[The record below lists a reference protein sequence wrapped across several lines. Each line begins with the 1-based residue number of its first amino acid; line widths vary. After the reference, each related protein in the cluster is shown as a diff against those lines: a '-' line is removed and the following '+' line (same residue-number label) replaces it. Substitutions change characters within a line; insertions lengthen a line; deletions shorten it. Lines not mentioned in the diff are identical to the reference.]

1 MVCLIMRP
9 LNFVTMKN
17 LLSSMVLILG
27 MTAGCS
33 EPVDTFT
40 HQEVE
45 FIPGNAHG
53 DAVSLFSAVHSG
65 NIEGIILAVESGIDV
80 NAQDDRGATPLHIAA
95 FRGEVEIAEYLLSE
109 GADPTITNLDGL
121 TALQTA
127 EYVRHAMM
135 VIVLG
140 QASGIDSVMLPDAES
155 TIWDAAREGNL
166 TALEFHLSDD
176 LDVNTRLDLKEDP
189 AFGGSALHIAIME
202 LANEAVLYLIERG
215 ANVNLPAA
223 NDQKGTPLHWAVKA
237 ANDDGV
243 RMLLDAGADRMLP
256 DANGK
261 LPLDILEKA
270 PQEAENEIANI
281 RVLLSEAAPAST
293 IP

>member
-1 MVCLIMRP
+1 MCLMIRP
-9 LNFVTMKN
+9 TNFVTMKN
-17 LLSSMVLILG
+17 RLSSMVLILG

-45 FIPGNAHG
+45 FIPGKVQG
-53 DAVSLFSAVHSG
+53 DTASLFSAVHSG
-65 NIEGIILAVESGIDV
+65 NIDGIILAVESGIDI

-109 GADPTITNLDGL
+109 GADTTITNIDGL

-135 VIVLG
+135 VIVLS

-189 AFGGSALHIAIME
+189 AFGGSALHMAIME
-202 LANEAVLYLIERG
+202 FANEAVLYLIERG
-215 ANVNLPAA
+215 ADVNLPAA
-223 NDQKGTPLHWAVKA
+223 NAQKGTPLHWAVKA

-243 RMLLDAGADRMLP
+243 RMLLDAGADRTLP

-281 RVLLSEAAPAST
+281 RALLSEAAPAST
-293 IP
+293 TP

>member
-1 MVCLIMRP
+1 M
-9 LNFVTMKN
+9 
-17 LLSSMVLILG
+17 
-27 MTAGCS
+27 
-33 EPVDTFT
+33 DTFT

-202 LANEAVLYLIERG
+202 FANEAVLYLIERG

>member
-202 LANEAVLYLIERG
+202 FANEAVLYLIERG

>member
-1 MVCLIMRP
+1 MCLMIRP
-9 LNFVTMKN
+9 TNFVTMKN

-27 MTAGCS
+27 MIAGCS

-40 HQEVE
+40 QQEVE
-45 FIPGNAHG
+45 FIPGKVQG
-53 DAVSLFSAVHSG
+53 DAASLFSAVHSG
-65 NIEGIILAVESGIDV
+65 NIDGIILAVESGIDI

-109 GADPTITNLDGL
+109 GADTTITNIDGL

-189 AFGGSALHIAIME
+189 AFGGSALHMAIME
-202 LANEAVLYLIERG
+202 FANEAVLYLIERG
-215 ANVNLPAA
+215 ADVNLPAA
-223 NDQKGTPLHWAVKA
+223 NAQKGTPLHWAVKA

-243 RMLLDAGADRMLP
+243 RMLLDAGADRTLP

-281 RVLLSEAAPAST
+281 RALLSEAAPAST
-293 IP
+293 TP

>member
-135 VIVLG
+135 VIVLS

-202 LANEAVLYLIERG
+202 FANEAVLYLIERG

>member
-1 MVCLIMRP
+1 MCLMIRP
-9 LNFVTMKN
+9 TNFVTMKN
-17 LLSSMVLILG
+17 RLSSMVLILG

-45 FIPGNAHG
+45 FIPGKVQG
-53 DAVSLFSAVHSG
+53 DAASLFSAVHSG
-65 NIEGIILAVESGIDV
+65 NIDGIILAVESGIDI

-109 GADPTITNLDGL
+109 GADTTITNIDGL

-135 VIVLG
+135 VIVLS

-189 AFGGSALHIAIME
+189 AFGGSALHMAIME
-202 LANEAVLYLIERG
+202 FANEAVLYLIERG
-215 ANVNLPAA
+215 ADVNLPAA
-223 NDQKGTPLHWAVKA
+223 NAQKGTPLHWAVKA

-243 RMLLDAGADRMLP
+243 RMLLDAGADRTLP

-281 RVLLSEAAPAST
+281 RALLSEAAPAST
-293 IP
+293 TP

>member
-33 EPVDTFT
+33 EPEDTFT

-135 VIVLG
+135 VIILG

-202 LANEAVLYLIERG
+202 FANEAVLYLIERG

-243 RMLLDAGADRMLP
+243 RMLLDAGADRTLP
-256 DANGK
+256 DVNGK

-270 PQEAENEIANI
+270 PQEAEDEIANI
-281 RVLLSEAAPAST
+281 RALLSKAEPASAT
-293 IP
+293 P

>member
-109 GADPTITNLDGL
+109 GADPPITNLDGL

-202 LANEAVLYLIERG
+202 FANEAVLYLIERG

>member
-33 EPVDTFT
+33 EPEDTFT

-202 LANEAVLYLIERG
+202 FANEAVLYLIERG

-243 RMLLDAGADRMLP
+243 RMLLDAGADRTLP
-256 DANGK
+256 DVNGK

-270 PQEAENEIANI
+270 PQEAEDEIANI
-281 RVLLSEAAPAST
+281 RALLSKAEPASAT
-293 IP
+293 P

>member
-1 MVCLIMRP
+1 MCLMIRP
-9 LNFVTMKN
+9 TNFVTMKN
-17 LLSSMVLILG
+17 RLSSMVLILG

-45 FIPGNAHG
+45 FIPGKVQG
-53 DAVSLFSAVHSG
+53 DAASLFSAVHSG
-65 NIEGIILAVESGIDV
+65 NIDGIILAVESGINI

-109 GADPTITNLDGL
+109 GADTTITNIDGL

-135 VIVLG
+135 VIVLS
-140 QASGIDSVMLPDAES
+140 QACGIDSVMLPDAES

-189 AFGGSALHIAIME
+189 AFGGSALHMAIME
-202 LANEAVLYLIERG
+202 FANEAVLYLIERG
-215 ANVNLPAA
+215 ADVNLPAA
-223 NDQKGTPLHWAVKA
+223 NAQKGTPLHWAVKA

-243 RMLLDAGADRMLP
+243 RMLLDAGADRTLP

-281 RVLLSEAAPAST
+281 RALLSEAAPAST
-293 IP
+293 TP

>member
-1 MVCLIMRP
+1 MCLMMRAT
-9 LNFVTMKN
+9 NFATMKN
-17 LLSSMVLILG
+17 LLFSMVLILG

-40 HQEVE
+40 QQEVE
-45 FIPGNAHG
+45 FIPGKVQG
-53 DAVSLFSAVHSG
+53 DAALLFSAIHSG
-65 NIEGIILAVESGIDV
+65 NIDGIILAVESGIDI

-109 GADPTITNLDGL
+109 GADTTITNIDGL

-140 QASGIDSVMLPDAES
+140 QASGIDSVVLPDAES
-155 TIWDAAREGNL
+155 TIWDAVRNRDL

-189 AFGGSALHIAIME
+189 AFGGSALHIASME
-202 LANEAVLYLIERG
+202 FANEAVLYLIERG
-215 ANVNLPAA
+215 ADVNLPAA
-223 NDQKGTPLHWAVKA
+223 DEQKGTPLHWAVKA
-237 ANDDGV
+237 ANDEGV
-243 RMLLDAGADRMLP
+243 RMLLDAGADRTLP

-261 LPLDILEKA
+261 LPLDILGKA

-281 RVLLSEAAPAST
+281 RALLSEAPPTST
-293 IP
+293 TP

>member
-202 LANEAVLYLIERG
+202 FANEAVLYLIERG

-243 RMLLDAGADRMLP
+243 RMLLDAGADRTLP
-256 DANGK
+256 DVNGK

-270 PQEAENEIANI
+270 PQEAEDEIANI
-281 RVLLSEAAPAST
+281 RALLSKAEPASAT
-293 IP
+293 P

>member
-1 MVCLIMRP
+1 MCLMMRAT
-9 LNFVTMKN
+9 NFATMKN
-17 LLSSMVLILG
+17 LLFSMVLILG

-40 HQEVE
+40 QQEVE
-45 FIPGNAHG
+45 FIPGKVQG
-53 DAVSLFSAVHSG
+53 DAALLFSAIHSG
-65 NIEGIILAVESGIDV
+65 NIDGIILAVESGIDI
-80 NAQDDRGATPLHIAA
+80 NAQDDRGATPLHMAA

-109 GADPTITNLDGL
+109 GADTTITNIDGL

-202 LANEAVLYLIERG
+202 FANEAVLYLIERG

-281 RVLLSEAAPAST
+281 RALLSEADDST
-293 IP
+293 MTP

>member
-1 MVCLIMRP
+1 MCLMIRP
-9 LNFVTMKN
+9 TNFVTMKN
-17 LLSSMVLILG
+17 RLSSMVLILG

-45 FIPGNAHG
+45 FIPGKVQG
-53 DAVSLFSAVHSG
+53 DAASLFSAVHSG
-65 NIEGIILAVESGIDV
+65 NIDGIILAVESGINI

-109 GADPTITNLDGL
+109 GADTTITNIDGL

-135 VIVLG
+135 VIVLS

-189 AFGGSALHIAIME
+189 AFGGSALHMAIME
-202 LANEAVLYLIERG
+202 FANEAVLYLIERG
-215 ANVNLPAA
+215 ADVNLPAA
-223 NDQKGTPLHWAVKA
+223 NAQKGTPLHWAVKA

-243 RMLLDAGADRMLP
+243 RMLLDAGADRTLP

-281 RVLLSEAAPAST
+281 RALLSEAAPAST
-293 IP
+293 TP

>member
-1 MVCLIMRP
+1 VCLMIRP
-9 LNFVTMKN
+9 TNFVTMKN
-17 LLSSMVLILG
+17 RLSSMVLILG

-45 FIPGNAHG
+45 FIPGKVQG
-53 DAVSLFSAVHSG
+53 DAASLFSAVHSG
-65 NIEGIILAVESGIDV
+65 NIDGIILAVESGINI

-109 GADPTITNLDGL
+109 GADTTITNIDGL

-135 VIVLG
+135 VIVLS

-189 AFGGSALHIAIME
+189 AFGGSALHMAIME
-202 LANEAVLYLIERG
+202 FANEAVLYLIERG
-215 ANVNLPAA
+215 ADVNLPAA
-223 NDQKGTPLHWAVKA
+223 NAQKGTPLHWAVKA

-243 RMLLDAGADRMLP
+243 RMLLDAGADRTLP

-281 RVLLSEAAPAST
+281 RALLSEAAPAST
-293 IP
+293 TP

>member
-155 TIWDAAREGNL
+155 PIWDAAREGNL

-202 LANEAVLYLIERG
+202 FANEAVLYLIERG

>member
-140 QASGIDSVMLPDAES
+140 QARGIDSVMLPDAES

-202 LANEAVLYLIERG
+202 FANEAVLYLIERG

>member
-1 MVCLIMRP
+1 MCLMIRAT
-9 LNFVTMKN
+9 NFATMKN
-17 LLSSMVLILG
+17 LLFSMVLILG

-40 HQEVE
+40 QQEVE
-45 FIPGNAHG
+45 FIPGKVQG
-53 DAVSLFSAVHSG
+53 DAASLFSAVHSG
-65 NIEGIILAVESGIDV
+65 NIDGIILAVESGIDI
-80 NAQDDRGATPLHIAA
+80 NAQDDRGATPLHMAA

-109 GADPTITNLDGL
+109 GADTTITNIDGL

-140 QASGIDSVMLPDAES
+140 QASGIDSVMLPDADS
-155 TIWDAAREGNL
+155 TIWDAVRNRDL

-176 LDVNTRLDLKEDP
+176 LDVNTLLDLKEDP
-189 AFGGSALHIAIME
+189 AFGGSALHMAIME
-202 LANEAVLYLIERG
+202 FANEAVLYLIERG
-215 ANVNLPAA
+215 ADVNLPAA
-223 NDQKGTPLHWAVKA
+223 DEQKGTPLHWAVNA
-237 ANDDGV
+237 ANDEGV
-243 RMLLDAGADRMLP
+243 RMLLDAGADRTLP

-270 PQEAENEIANI
+270 PLEAENEIANI
-281 RVLLSEAAPAST
+281 RALLSEADDSRTP
-293 IP
+293 

>member
-1 MVCLIMRP
+1 MVCLIMCP

-202 LANEAVLYLIERG
+202 FANEAVLYLIERG

>member
-127 EYVRHAMM
+127 EYVPHAMM
-135 VIVLG
+135 VIVMG

-176 LDVNTRLDLKEDP
+176 LDVNSRLDLKEDP

-202 LANEAVLYLIERG
+202 FANEAVLYLIERG

>member
-1 MVCLIMRP
+1 MCLMIRP
-9 LNFVTMKN
+9 TNFVTMKN
-17 LLSSMVLILG
+17 RLSSMVLILG

-45 FIPGNAHG
+45 FIPGKVQG
-53 DAVSLFSAVHSG
+53 DAASLFSAVHSG
-65 NIEGIILAVESGIDV
+65 NIDGIILAVESGINI

-109 GADPTITNLDGL
+109 GADTTITNIDGL

-135 VIVLG
+135 VIVLS

-176 LDVNTRLDLKEDP
+176 LDVNTRLDLKEAP
-189 AFGGSALHIAIME
+189 AFGGSALHIASME
-202 LANEAVLYLIERG
+202 FANEAVLYLIERG
-215 ANVNLPAA
+215 ADVNLPAA
-223 NDQKGTPLHWAVKA
+223 DEQKGTPLHWAVKA
-237 ANDDGV
+237 ANDEGV
-243 RMLLDAGADRMLP
+243 RMLLDAGADRTLP

-281 RVLLSEAAPAST
+281 RALFSEAPPTST
-293 IP
+293 TP

>member
-1 MVCLIMRP
+1 
-9 LNFVTMKN
+9 MKN
-17 LLSSMVLILG
+17 RLSSMVLILG

-45 FIPGNAHG
+45 FIPGKVQG
-53 DAVSLFSAVHSG
+53 DAASLFSAVHSG
-65 NIEGIILAVESGIDV
+65 NIDGIILAVESGIDI
-80 NAQDDRGATPLHIAA
+80 NAQDDRGATPLHMAA

-109 GADPTITNLDGL
+109 GADTTITNIDGL

-140 QASGIDSVMLPDAES
+140 QASGIDSVVLPDSDS
-155 TIWDAAREGNL
+155 TIWDAVRNRDL

-189 AFGGSALHIAIME
+189 AFGGSALHMASMGF
-202 LANEAVLYLIERG
+202 ANESLLYLIERG
-215 ANVNLPAA
+215 ADVNLPAA
-223 NDQKGTPLHWAVKA
+223 DEQKGTPLHWAVKA
-237 ANDDGV
+237 ANDEGV
-243 RMLLDAGADRMLP
+243 RMLLDAGADRTLP

-281 RVLLSEAAPAST
+281 RAFLSEADDST
-293 IP
+293 MTP

>member
-1 MVCLIMRP
+1 
-9 LNFVTMKN
+9 MKN

-202 LANEAVLYLIERG
+202 FANEAVLYLIERG

>member
-1 MVCLIMRP
+1 MCFMIRAT
-9 LNFVTMKN
+9 NFATMKN
-17 LLSSMVLILG
+17 LLVSMVLILG

-40 HQEVE
+40 QQEVE
-45 FIPGNAHG
+45 FIPGKVQG
-53 DAVSLFSAVHSG
+53 DAALLFSAVHSG
-65 NIEGIILAVESGIDV
+65 NIDGIILAVESGIDI

-109 GADPTITNLDGL
+109 GADTTITNIDGL

-202 LANEAVLYLIERG
+202 FANEAVLYLIERG

-223 NDQKGTPLHWAVKA
+223 NAQKGTPLHWAVKA

-243 RMLLDAGADRMLP
+243 RMLLDAGADRTLP

-281 RVLLSEAAPAST
+281 RALLSEADDST
-293 IP
+293 MTP

>member
-1 MVCLIMRP
+1 MVCLIMCP

-202 LANEAVLYLIERG
+202 FANEAVLYLIERG

-270 PQEAENEIANI
+270 PQEAEDEIANI
-281 RVLLSEAAPAST
+281 RALLSKAEPASAT
-293 IP
+293 P